1 MARSNLKKKKP
12 AALPAAKTSPSPSK
26 KARHR
31 VAVQITISPE
41 MHDFLVE
48 VSDRFGPGTR
58 SVVCDMCFRHAQK
71 TGLFDSN
78 GAITV
83 TEQPRPFSLDV
94 AIQEA
99 LPNLIARMIDSATKN
114 NGGS

>member
-1 MARSNLKKKKP
+1 MARSNVKKKKP
-12 AALPAAKTSPSPSK
+12 AALPAAKASPSK
-26 KARHR
+26 KPRHR

-41 MHDFLVE
+41 MYDFLVE

-71 TGLFDSN
+71 TGLFDAN

-83 TEQPRPFSLDV
+83 TEQPRPFSLDL
-94 AIQEA
+94 AIQEH
-99 LPNLIARMIDSATKN
+99 LPSLIARMIDSATKN
-114 NGGS
+114 NGGG